1 MPRRIRNKKPSLL
14 APAGN
19 LIMSLSNADSRLRRR
34 VLRVGLWGLAGLFVI
49 SLLFGNYSMVRIVKL
64 QLKKS
69 TLIETNRQL
78 TINLIDVAR
87 SRDMLLDDP
96 YYIEQIARSR
106 YYMVRPGEIIY
117 RYRGR

>member
-1 MPRRIRNKKPSLL
+1 MPRRIRNKKPSIL

-19 LIMSLSNADSRLRRR
+19 LIKLLSNAESRLRRR
-34 VLRVGLWGLAGLFVI
+34 VFRIALWGLTGLFVV

-78 TINLIDVAR
+78 TTNLIDAVR
-87 SRDMLLDDP
+87 CRDMLNNDP

-106 YYMVRPGEIIY
+106 YYMVRPGETIY